1 MTEEA
6 REHRNLRTA
15 SPPPASEDIHLPAP
29 SYLPI
34 VVAAGITVA
43 LVGVVVSWIA
53 FAFGMVAWLVAAAI
67 WIRKAREE
75 MAELPLEHG

>member
-1 MTEEA
+1 LTEEA

-34 VVAAGITVA
+34 IVAAGITVA

-53 FAFGMVAWLVAAAI
+53 FALGMIVWVVAVAI
-67 WIRKAREE
+67 WLRKAREE
-75 MAELPLEHG
+75 LAELPLEHG